1 MGQPRISRW
10 RGDSTSLRRGASSPE
25 PDDSEIVYRIR
36 RVLVSDRLHLDETVY
51 AANQNVLPH
60 SHSRAILILPLE
72 GRVLHSV
79 GGTAR
84 MFAPGDVAFLPVE
97 HVHALRFLDGVA
109 RAFSVEFLDESSAD
123 ALPQHPIHTTD
134 AYLLGT
140 LLRAYRAFATDTA
153 IDTAEL
159 RASLVAG
166 LRRVEERH
174 RQLAASSRSRD
185 TEWLESAF
193 RLVYNGATAGV
204 RIAGI
209 ANEVGRHPSHL
220 ARRFHEVFGEPI
232 VAVRD
237 RVRVEAASRAL
248 LSDRGSI
255 SAIAAE
261 VGFSDH
267 AHLTRS
273 FRRTMQMTPLD
284 VRRLLGDSA
293 LAPSLQRDL
302 DAPGAFLFVRPPI
315 ASDVQPAPP

>member
-10 RGDSTSLRRGASSPE
+10 LGDSMSLRRGASSAR

-60 SHSRAILILPLE
+60 SHNRAILILPLE

-79 GGTAR
+79 GGTVR
-84 MFAPGDVAFLPVE
+84 MFVPGEVVFLPAD

-109 RAFSVEFLDESSAD
+109 RAFSIELLDATPAD
-123 ALPQHPIHTTD
+123 SLPQRPIHTAD
-134 AYLLGT
+134 ARLLGA
-140 LLRAYRAFATDTA
+140 LLRAYRAFATDKA
-153 IDTAEL
+153 IDTVEL
-159 RASLVAG
+159 RTSLIAA
-166 LRRVEERH
+166 LRRVEERQ

-193 RLVYNGATAGV
+193 RLVRDGATSGI

-209 ANEVGRHPSHL
+209 ASEVGKHPSHL

-248 LSDRGSI
+248 LCDRGSI

-261 VGFSDH
+261 VGFADN

-293 LAPSLQRDL
+293 LPPSLRRDL
-302 DAPGAFLFVRPPI
+302 DAPGAFLFVSPQV
-315 ASDVQPAPP
+315 ASEVHPAPP